1 MADRESN
8 AQIWGA
14 AVVVASA
21 LAVVAAY
28 LINGAAL
35 VLAVAGVEVLLL
47 MVYVG
52 RRWRQLH
59 QPATPRGHQSAGATP
74 DAAHCE
80 RCRRA
85 HEALDV
91 RRSRSRP
98 RQARPAVP
106 QERAPHERAPYGRQ
120 VRDRSAGARPAHRDH
135 PDHDRPDHGRPPR
148 PAPEWTAERAATRS
162 PDRSAA
168 RHGVP
173 GSADRAVRHQ

>member
-1 MADRESN
+1 MADRESS
-8 AQIWGA
+8 AQVWGA

-28 LINGAAL
+28 LINGAML

-52 RRWRQLH
+52 RRWRMLH
-59 QPATPRGHQSAGATP
+59 QPPAPRGHRPSATTP

-85 HEALDV
+85 REALDA
-91 RRSRSRP
+91 
-98 RQARPAVP
+98 RQARGRAARPTVE
-106 QERAPHERAPYGRQ
+106 QEPWPEAGVADRPSYPRRSQGRAPHERP
-120 VRDRSAGARPAHRDH
+120 
-135 PDHDRPDHGRPPR
+135 
-148 PAPEWTAERAATRS
+148 WTAERAVARSVDRAT
-162 PDRSAA
+162 A
-168 RHGVP
+168 RRGAS

>member
-1 MADRESN
+1 MADRESG

-35 VLAVAGVEVLLL
+35 VLVVAGVEVLLL

-52 RRWRQLH
+52 QRWQLLRQAPAPDRRAAPKAHRTANGLV
-59 QPATPRGHQSAGATP
+59 

-85 HEALDV
+85 REAIDA
-91 RRSRSRP
+91 RQAGRQSRTPRAHDRHDRP
-98 RQARPAVP
+98 REPRR
-106 QERAPHERAPYGRQ
+106 EGPHERGSHEWAP
-120 VRDRSAGARPAHRDH
+120 
-135 PDHDRPDHGRPPR
+135 HDRGTRERPVR
-148 PAPEWTAERAATRS
+148 EWTAERAAVRS
-162 PDRSAA
+162 HDRPTA
-168 RHGVP
+168 RHGAP
-173 GSADRAVRHQ
+173 GSAGRAVGRQ